1 MNPKQTAA
9 LRDWLMEQI
18 ADCETRRT
26 ALWADDRK
34 DEANF
39 ARIRSNVYDIFRT
52 VLKVA
57 ESRSDGEVLF
67 AAKLTEIPAAW
78 QKAHDQAEHHG
89 AAAALCIERIK
100 LDAAA
105 EIREKFETIR
115 REIL

>member
-1 MNPKQTAA
+1 MNPNQTAA
-9 LRDWLMEQI
+9 LRAWLTDQI

-26 ALWADDRK
+26 ALWADERK

-39 ARIRSNVYDIFRT
+39 ARIRANVFEIFRT

-57 ESRSDGEVLF
+57 EGRPDGEALF

-78 QKAHDQAEHHG
+78 LKAHDQAERHG
-89 AAAALCIERIK
+89 DAAALCIERIK
-100 LDAAA
+100 LDTAA

-115 REIL
+115 REIP

>member
-26 ALWADDRK
+26 AL
-34 DEANF
+34 
-39 ARIRSNVYDIFRT
+39 
-52 VLKVA
+52 
-57 ESRSDGEVLF
+57 
-67 AAKLTEIPAAW
+67 
-78 QKAHDQAEHHG
+78 
-89 AAAALCIERIK
+89 CIERIK